1 MRASKYL
8 AFIFLVACSQTGSDQ
23 ASPEESA
30 TFTVD
35 PVTAVAEDGQANS
48 TFSNVPTSRLINF
61 TACVKDVAM
70 QQPITGAE
78 FSVTDGSKVFNLKSP
93 SPDAKGCLYWSENFP
108 FTATDQ
114 EKFFEVNRIIEAT
127 SMHKGR
133 ATIRIAVNPWKKGAG
148 GVMDLRYQ
156 SAPVSNGQATGTT
169 GLVIDTVEANLEI
182 TKSKDAVAD
191 AKLRLSFSPKIFRA
205 GIDGSPIP
213 EPLTGGRFA
222 LRTQII
228 ALTAEGEVPLT
239 SVAEFKDSRI
249 ERGSVQL
256 NAQVKVLRKIPRE
269 ATIELSLEAIPLD
282 APEALKPVRG
292 RVPLGRFT
300 SLSISKTAPLRP
312 EAQVSFTV
320 QDSVSGKEEGGDLF
334 GFEFGR
340 LRAENVV
347 VKSIDSTG
355 KPNMLL
361 VDFVVCL
368 RNSLSQEKI
377 LGQKFSVTLD
387 GKRFPELKTNEED
400 GCLKWV
406 GQPFKFDYHAK
417 ESFLK
422 RTLTVK
428 SENPYYGDAKTDR
441 TVHLNLWNYLTPG
454 QIVTDEKYDGVPL
467 PSVADQGSGS
477 ELVYDQ
483 AWFNYMGRTFE
494 IDAHLNLTTIRS
506 YIFQMTPKIRRM
518 SRARGWLPSE
528 GIGNGRFRVRILLE
542 TVDENNPHVI
552 DAQTLTIESEADGL
566 TSKVDF
572 RIDDLRYVNIRTRV
586 SIEVLPLDRSVSIR
600 SKPYWGTFD
609 MLGGFAVRM
618 QPRNGSIEERMKQVS
633 HKNPALRRTGAEIFR
648 EANKH
653 ESLDGDKL
661 ASFGISPGEF
671 DSLVANITPSKA
683 SQPATIAA
691 SDSTALAKLCG
702 QYFDSK
708 GWFSGY
714 SRCARD
720 PSSWLAVIP
729 VEFVRSV
736 KQAKLARQPDSI
748 DLGMSAGV
756 NYSESSSEDWS
767 HGTSQSE
774 SISTDIGI
782 GLPLQGITG
791 LKVGVGVSTNDSWSR
806 SHGFSKGNSQSKSR
820 SGDAG
825 KKVTAD
831 EVEFKISANIDRCVL
846 ITEKTD
852 KPKKGTKVFMGCH
865 SHPQAKVVNET
876 YYFLYQNFSNS
887 ALLDVGSDL
896 EDRPLLALIRGK
908 GRFEIFKKYM
918 QDPNMSLNLTKEL
931 PAPADVMREAENRY
945 DGYFPGMLA
954 K

>member
-8 AFIFLVACSQTGSDQ
+8 AFIFLAACSQTGSDQ
-23 ASPEESA
+23 AATPEESA

-35 PVTAVAEDGQANS
+35 PVTAVADDGQTNS
-48 TFSNVPTSRLINF
+48 TFSNVPTSRLLNF
-61 TACVKDVAM
+61 TACLKDVAV

-78 FSVTDGSKVFNLKSP
+78 FSVSDGSKTLSLKSP

-108 FTATDQ
+108 FNATEQ
-114 EKFFEVNRIIEAT
+114 ERFFEVSRIIEAT

-133 ATIRIAVNPWKKGAG
+133 ATVRIAVNPWKKGGG

-156 SAPVSNGQATGTT
+156 SAPISNNQTTGTT
-169 GLVIDTVEANLEI
+169 GLVIETVEAALEI
-182 TKSKDAVAD
+182 VKAKDAVAE
-191 AKLRLSFSPKIFRA
+191 AKLRLSFTPKVFRA

-213 EPLTGGRFA
+213 EPLTGGKFA
-222 LRTQII
+222 VRTQII

-239 SVAEFKDSRI
+239 SVAEFNEGRI

-256 NAQVKVLRKIPRE
+256 NTVVKVLRKIPRE
-269 ATIELSLEAIPLD
+269 ATIELSLEAVPLE
-282 APEALKPVRG
+282 APEGLKPVRG

-300 SLSISKTAPLRP
+300 SLSITKNAPLRP
-312 EAQVSFTV
+312 EASIQFAQQGNASAKSGD
-320 QDSVSGKEEGGDLF
+320 DSGDLF

-340 LRAENVV
+340 IRAENVV

-355 KPNMLL
+355 KPSMLL
-361 VDFVVCL
+361 VDFVLCL

-377 LGQKFSVTLD
+377 LGQKFSVTFD
-387 GKRFPELKTNEED
+387 GKRFPDLKTNDED

-422 RTLTVK
+422 RALVVK
-428 SENPYYGDAKTDR
+428 SENSYYGDAKAER
-441 TVHLNLWNYLTPG
+441 IVYLNLWNYLNPAT
-454 QIVTDEKYDGVPL
+454 IVTDEKYDGAPL

-477 ELVYDQ
+477 EIIYDQ

-494 IDAHLNLTTIRS
+494 IDDHLNLTTIRS

-518 SRARGWLPSE
+518 SRSRGWLPAE

-542 TVDENNPHVI
+542 TADEDNPRVI
-552 DAQTLTIESEADGL
+552 DAQTLEIESEADGL

-572 RIDDLRYVNIRTRV
+572 RIDDLRYVNIRTKV
-586 SIEVLPLDRSVSIR
+586 SIEVLPLDRSISIR
-600 SKPYWGTFD
+600 SKPYMGTFD

-618 QPRNGSIEERMKQVS
+618 QPRNGSIEERMKLVD
-633 HKNPALRRTGAEIFR
+633 HKNPALRRSGAEIFR

-653 ESLDGDKL
+653 EWLSNDKL
-661 ASFGISPGEF
+661 VSLGVMPGEF
-671 DSLVANITPSKA
+671 DSLVAGQDTK
-683 SQPATIAA
+683 
-691 SDSTALAKLCG
+691 ALAKLCA
-702 QYFDSK
+702 QYFDPK

-714 SRCARD
+714 SRCTRD
-720 PSSWLAVIP
+720 PSSWLAAVP
-729 VEFVRSV
+729 VEFVRKV
-736 KQAKLARQPDSI
+736 NQAKLAHKPDSY

-756 NYSESSSEDWS
+756 SYSESESEDWS
-767 HGTSQSE
+767 HGSSQSE
-774 SISTDIGI
+774 SFSTDFGI

-791 LKVGVGVSTNDSWSR
+791 LKVGMGVGTSDSWSR
-806 SHGFSKGNSQSKSR
+806 SHGFSKGKSQGKSR
-820 SGDAG
+820 GGDEG
-825 KKVTAD
+825 KKVNVD
-831 EVEFKISANIDRCVL
+831 EAEFKINASIDRCLL
-846 ITEKTD
+846 ITEKTET
-852 KPKKGTKVFMGCH
+852 PKKGAKVFMGCH
-865 SHPQAKVVNET
+865 SHPVQKVVNET
-876 YYFLYQNFSNS
+876 YYFIFQDFSNS
-887 ALLDVGSDL
+887 AMLDVGAGL

-908 GRFEIFKKYM
+908 NRFENFKKYF
-918 QDPNMSLNLTKEL
+918 QDPNMTLNLSKAL

-945 DGYFPGMLA
+945 DGCFPGLLC